1 MDYLSKDL
9 NGLKK
14 YYSKFKVELSKSEKR
29 LEAYMEERKTEL
41 KDKHIYSPLENAKL
55 NDTPIMEMAK
65 IRKNGQEKLKEELL
79 EEKKKK
85 AKELGIPKKRKIL
98 FRLEMEIN
106 SRKNASKEPTN

>member
-1 MDYLSKDL
+1 MDYLEKDL

-14 YYSKFKVELSKSEKR
+14 HYSKCKVELSKAEKR

-55 NDTPIMEMAK
+55 NDTPIIKIAK
-65 IRKNGQEKLKEELL
+65 IRREGHSKLNEELL
-79 EEKKKK
+79 EEKRKK
-85 AKELGIPKKRKIL
+85 AKDLGIPKKRKIL

-106 SRKNASKEPTN
+106 SRKNKSNEPTN